1 LLDNKWEKLFF
12 QEEPTNKDRTFKD
25 NDALLAYVSQIRS
38 IPLLSFAEEL
48 ELSKCIMNGDEAARH
63 RLIEANL
70 RLVVKIAK
78 SYNNK
83 GVPLMDLIQEGNMGL
98 IRAVE
103 KYDYNR
109 QLRFSTYATWWIR
122 QAITRYLT
130 DRRRTIRLPHRKEEI
145 LRKVNQAYN
154 VLTQRNKRPPKYS
167 EIADEIGVPIKDVEF
182 VLSLS
187 SEIIPLETEWG
198 TNENSFMIEHLAD
211 HTYSPEPA
219 LMKKSSREDTF
230 RMLNELKDNEKSVLI
245 YRYELNGSKRRTLKN
260 ISTKLG
266 LSTETI
272 RQIELRAL
280 QKLRDNAKDLKLYV
294 ESN

>member
-1 LLDNKWEKLFF
+1 LKRERNL
-12 QEEPTNKDRTFKD
+12 KD
-25 NDALLAYVSQIRS
+25 NDTLIAYVNQIRN

-48 ELSKCIMNGDEAARH
+48 ELSECIQKGDEAARQ

-78 SYNNK
+78 AYSNK
-83 GVPLMDLIQEGNMGL
+83 GVPLLDLIQEGNMGL

-103 KYDYNR
+103 KYDYTR

-130 DRRRTIRLPHRKEEI
+130 DRKRTIRLPHRKEEI

-154 VLTQRNKRPPKYS
+154 VLTQQNKRPPKYN
-167 EIADEIGVPIKDVEF
+167 EIADEIGVPVKDVEF

-187 SEIIPLETEWG
+187 NEIIPLETEWG
-198 TNENSFMIEHLAD
+198 VEESTFMIEHLAD
-211 HTYSPEPA
+211 HTYSPEPV
-219 LMKKSSREDTF
+219 LMKKSSREETF
-230 RMLNELKDNEKSVLI
+230 RILNQLKDQEKDVLI
-245 YRYELNGSKRRTLKN
+245 YRYELNGGKRRTLKN

-266 LSTETI
+266 VSTETI

-280 QKLRDNAKDLKLYV
+280 QKLRDNAKDLRLYV
-294 ESN
+294 EGT

>member
-1 LLDNKWEKLFF
+1 VEEIIF
-12 QEEPTNKDRTFKD
+12 QEELLKREKNLKDD
-25 NDALLAYVSQIRS
+25 DSLLAYICQIRN
-38 IPLLSFAEEL
+38 IPLLSFTEEL
-48 ELSKCIMNGDEAARH
+48 ELSKCIQNGDEAARK

-78 SYNNK
+78 AYSNK
-83 GVPLMDLIQEGNMGL
+83 GISFMDLVQEGNMGL

-103 KYDYNR
+103 KYDHTR
-109 QLRFSTYATWWIR
+109 QVRFSTYATWWIR

-130 DRRRTIRLPHRKEEI
+130 DRKRTIRLPHRKEEI

-154 VLTQRNKRPPKYS
+154 VLTQQNKRSPKFS
-167 EIADEIGVPIKDVEF
+167 EIADEIGVSVKDVEF
-182 VLSLS
+182 VVSLS
-187 SEIIPLETEWG
+187 NDTIPLETEWG

-211 HTYSPEPA
+211 HTYSPEPV

-230 RMLNELKDNEKSVLI
+230 RILNQLKDQEKNVLI
-245 YRYELNGSKRRTLKN
+245 YRYELNGGKKRTLKN

-280 QKLRDNAKDLKLYV
+280 QKLRDNAEDLRLYV
-294 ESN
+294 ENA

>member
-1 LLDNKWEKLFF
+1 LNRERN
-12 QEEPTNKDRTFKD
+12 QKDD
-25 NDALLAYVSQIRS
+25 DILLAYVNQIRS
-38 IPLLSFAEEL
+38 VPLLTFAEEL
-48 ELSKCIMNGDEAARH
+48 ELSKRIQKGDEAARN

-78 SYNNK
+78 AYSNK
-83 GVPLMDLIQEGNMGL
+83 GVPFMDLIQEGNMGL

-103 KYDYNR
+103 KYDHNR
-109 QLRFSTYATWWIR
+109 QVRFSTYATWWIR

-130 DRRRTIRLPHRKEEI
+130 DRKRTIRLPHRKEEI

-154 VLTQRNKRPPKYS
+154 VLTQRNNRTPKFI
-167 EIADEIGVPIKDVEF
+167 EIADEIGVPVKDVEF

-187 SEIIPLETEWG
+187 NDTIPLEGECG
-198 TNENSFMIEHLAD
+198 VNENYFMIEHLAD
-211 HTYSPEPA
+211 HTYNPEPV
-219 LMKKSSREDTF
+219 LMKKSSREETF
-230 RMLNELKDNEKSVLI
+230 RILNQLKDQEKDVLI
-245 YRYELNGSKRRTLKN
+245 YRYELNGSKKRTLKN

-280 QKLRDNAKDLKLYV
+280 QKLRNNAQDLRLYV
-294 ESN
+294 EGT

>member
-1 LLDNKWEKLFF
+1 VEKVIF
-12 QEEPTNKDRTFKD
+12 QEEALKREKNLKG
-25 NDALLAYVSQIRS
+25 NDALLSYVCQIRS

-48 ELSKCIMNGDEAARH
+48 ELSKCIQNGDEAARK

-78 SYNNK
+78 GYSNK

-103 KYDYNR
+103 KYDYTR

-130 DRRRTIRLPHRKEEI
+130 DRKRTIRLPHRKEEI
-145 LRKVNQAYN
+145 LRRANQAYN
-154 VLTQRNKRPPKYS
+154 VLTQRNKRTPKYS
-167 EIADEIGVPIKDVEF
+167 EIADEIGVPVKDVEF
-182 VLSLS
+182 VFSLS
-187 SEIIPLETEWG
+187 SEIIPLENEWSS
-198 TNENSFMIEHLAD
+198 NESSFMIEHLAD
-211 HTYSPEPA
+211 HTYNPEPV
-219 LMKKSSREDTF
+219 LMKKSSREETF
-230 RMLNELKDNEKSVLI
+230 KKLNQLKDQEKNVLI
-245 YRYELNGSKRRTLKN
+245 YRYELNGGKRHTLKN
-260 ISTKLG
+260 ISTKMG

-280 QKLRDNAKDLKLYV
+280 QKLRDNAKDLKLYF
-294 ESN
+294 ETI

>member
-1 LLDNKWEKLFF
+1 LKREKNL
-12 QEEPTNKDRTFKD
+12 
-25 NDALLAYVSQIRS
+25 NDSDTLIAYVNQIRS

-48 ELSKCIMNGDEAARH
+48 ELSERIQKGDEAARQ
-63 RLIEANL
+63 RLIESNL

-78 SYNNK
+78 AYSNK
-83 GVPLMDLIQEGNMGL
+83 GIPLLDLIQEGNMGL

-130 DRRRTIRLPHRKEEI
+130 DRKRTIRLPHRKEEI

-154 VLTQRNKRPPKYS
+154 VLTQQNKRPPKYN
-167 EIADEIGVPIKDVEF
+167 EIADEIGVPVRDVEF

-187 SEIIPLETEWG
+187 NEIIPLETEWG
-198 TNENSFMIEHLAD
+198 TDESSFMIEHLAD
-211 HTYSPEPA
+211 HTYSPEPV
-219 LMKKSSREDTF
+219 LMKKSSREETF
-230 RMLNELKDNEKSVLI
+230 RILNQLKDQEKDVLI
-245 YRYELNGSKRRTLKN
+245 YRYELNGNKRRTLKN

-266 LSTETI
+266 VSTETI

-280 QKLRDNAKDLKLYV
+280 QKLRDNAKDLRLYV
-294 ESN
+294 ENT

>member
-1 LLDNKWEKLFF
+1 LKREKNL
-12 QEEPTNKDRTFKD
+12 KD
-25 NDALLAYVSQIRS
+25 NDTLIAYVNQIRN

-48 ELSKCIMNGDEAARH
+48 ELSERIQKGDEAARQ

-78 SYNNK
+78 AYSNK
-83 GVPLMDLIQEGNMGL
+83 GVPLLDLIQEGNMGL

-103 KYDYNR
+103 KYDYTR

-130 DRRRTIRLPHRKEEI
+130 DRKRTIRLPHRKEEI

-154 VLTQRNKRPPKYS
+154 ILTQQNNRPPKYN
-167 EIADEIGVPIKDVEF
+167 EIADEIGVPVRDVEF

-187 SEIIPLETEWG
+187 NEVIPLETEWG
-198 TNENSFMIEHLAD
+198 VDESTFMIEHLAD
-211 HTYSPEPA
+211 HTYNPEPV
-219 LMKKSSREDTF
+219 LMKKSSREETF
-230 RMLNELKDNEKSVLI
+230 RILNQLKDQEKDVLI
-245 YRYELNGSKRRTLKN
+245 YRYELNGGKRHTLKN

-266 LSTETI
+266 VSTETI

-280 QKLRDNAKDLKLYV
+280 QKLRDNAKDLRLYV

>member
-1 LLDNKWEKLFF
+1 
-12 QEEPTNKDRTFKD
+12 
-25 NDALLAYVSQIRS
+25 
-38 IPLLSFAEEL
+38 LSFSEEL
-48 ELSKCIMNGDEAARH
+48 ELSRCIQNGDEAARH

-78 SYNNK
+78 GYCNK
-83 GVPLMDLIQEGNMGL
+83 GVPFMDLIQEGNLGL

-103 KYDYNR
+103 KYDHAR
-109 QLRFSTYATWWIR
+109 QVRVSTYATWWIR

-130 DRRRTIRLPHRKEEI
+130 DRKRTIRLPHRKEEI

-154 VLTQRNKRPPKYS
+154 VLTQEKKRPPKFS
-167 EIADEIGVPIKDVEF
+167 EIAAEIGVPVKDVEF

-198 TNENSFMIEHLAD
+198 ASENSLMIEHLAD
-211 HTYSPEPA
+211 HTYSPEPVF
-219 LMKKSSREDTF
+219 MKKNSREETF
-230 RMLNELKDNEKSVLI
+230 KLLNELKDQEKSILV
-245 YRYELNGSKRRTLKN
+245 YRYELNGGKRHTLKS

-272 RQIELRAL
+272 RQTELRAL
-280 QKLRDNAKDLKLYV
+280 QKLRDNAGNLGFYV
-294 ESN
+294 

>member
-1 LLDNKWEKLFF
+1 MKREKNL
-12 QEEPTNKDRTFKD
+12 
-25 NDALLAYVSQIRS
+25 NDSDTLIAYVNQIRS

-48 ELSKCIMNGDEAARH
+48 ELSERIQKGDEAARQ
-63 RLIEANL
+63 RLIESNL

-78 SYNNK
+78 AYSNK
-83 GVPLMDLIQEGNMGL
+83 GIPLLDLIQEGNMGL

-130 DRRRTIRLPHRKEEI
+130 DRKRTIRLPHRKEEI

-154 VLTQRNKRPPKYS
+154 VLTQQNKRPPKYN
-167 EIADEIGVPIKDVEF
+167 EIADEIGVPVRDVEF

-187 SEIIPLETEWG
+187 NEIIPLETEWG
-198 TNENSFMIEHLAD
+198 TDESSFMIEHLAD
-211 HTYSPEPA
+211 HTYSPEPV
-219 LMKKSSREDTF
+219 LMKKSSREETF
-230 RMLNELKDNEKSVLI
+230 RILNQLKDQEKDVLI
-245 YRYELNGSKRRTLKN
+245 YRYELNGNKRRTLKN

-266 LSTETI
+266 VSTETI

-280 QKLRDNAKDLKLYV
+280 QKLRDNAKDLRLYV
-294 ESN
+294 ENT

>member
-1 LLDNKWEKLFF
+1 LF
-12 QEEPTNKDRTFKD
+12 
-25 NDALLAYVSQIRS
+25 AYVSQIRNIS
-38 IPLLSFAEEL
+38 LLSFAEEL
-48 ELSKCIMNGDEAARH
+48 ELSECIKKGDEAARR

-78 SYNNK
+78 AYNNK

-103 KYDYNR
+103 KYDHTR

-154 VLTQRNKRPPKYS
+154 VLTQQNKRPPKYS
-167 EIADEIGVPIKDVEF
+167 EIADEIGVPVKDVEF

-187 SEIIPLETEWG
+187 CEIIPLETEWG
-198 TNENSFMIEHLAD
+198 TNENSLMIEHLAD
-211 HTYSPEPA
+211 HTYSPEPV

-230 RMLNELKDNEKSVLI
+230 RVLNELKDHEKSVLI
-245 YRYELNGSKRRTLKN
+245 YRYELNGGKRHTLKN

-280 QKLRDNAKDLKLYV
+280 QKLRNNAKDLKLYV

>member
-1 LLDNKWEKLFF
+1 MNKGKNL
-12 QEEPTNKDRTFKD
+12 KD
-25 NDALLAYVSQIRS
+25 NDTLVAYVNQIRS
-38 IPLLSFAEEL
+38 IPLLTFAEEL
-48 ELSKCIMNGDEAARH
+48 ELSECIQKGDEAARQ

-78 SYNNK
+78 GYGNK
-83 GVPLMDLIQEGNMGL
+83 GVPLLDLIQEGNMGL

-103 KYDYNR
+103 KYDYTR

-130 DRRRTIRLPHRKEEI
+130 DRKRTIRLPHRKEEI

-154 VLTQRNKRPPKYS
+154 VLTQQKKRPPKYN
-167 EIADEIGVPIKDVEF
+167 EIADEIGVPVRDVEF

-187 SEIIPLETEWG
+187 NEIIPLETEWG
-198 TNENSFMIEHLAD
+198 TNDKNSFMIEHLAD
-211 HTYSPEPA
+211 HTYSPEPV
-219 LMKKSSREDTF
+219 LMKKSSREETF
-230 RMLNELKDNEKSVLI
+230 RILNQLKDQEKDVLI
-245 YRYELNGSKRRTLKN
+245 YRYELNGGKRHTLKN

-294 ESN
+294 EGI

>member
-1 LLDNKWEKLFF
+1 VLLKREKNLNGNDNLI
-12 QEEPTNKDRTFKD
+12 
-25 NDALLAYVSQIRS
+25 AYVSQIRN

-48 ELSKCIMNGDEAARH
+48 ELSECIQNGDEAARH

-78 SYNNK
+78 TYSNK
-83 GVPLMDLIQEGNMGL
+83 GIPFMDLIQEGNMGL

-103 KYDYNR
+103 KYDYTR

-130 DRRRTIRLPHRKEEI
+130 DRRRTIRLPRRKEEI
-145 LRKVNQAYN
+145 LRKVNQAFN
-154 VLTQRNKRPPKYS
+154 VLTQRNKRAPKYS
-167 EIADEIGVPIKDVEF
+167 EIADEIGVPVRDVEF

-187 SEIIPLETEWG
+187 NEIIPLETEWG
-198 TNENSFMIEHLAD
+198 ANENSFMIEHLAD
-211 HTYSPEPA
+211 HTYSPEPV

-230 RMLNELKDNEKSVLI
+230 RILNQLKDQEKDVLI
-245 YRYELNGSKRRTLKN
+245 YRYELNGGKRRTLKN

-280 QKLRDNAKDLKLYV
+280 QKLRDNAEDLRLYV
-294 ESN
+294 ENT